1 MQKQSV
7 LLLICSGFRKI
18 TRRIRILAATT
29 AMWLLLLLLQ
39 LLPSPDLPCRRA
51 RTFLSTIMVVSVR
64 VRAIAL
70 STTTSCLQ
78 NIMSQDVC
86 LHISIITQAFSSER
100 LSYIQMFFIFYIK
113 QRLRYFQDPTMILF
127 EHVMYL
133 PNAVQPTLRYAM
145 FSRSFPKRLVHIYIT
160 HILLGTISM
169 TQKEC

>member
-113 QRLRYFQDPTMILF
+113 QRLRYFQDPTMILSNMSCTCPMRCNQ
-127 EHVMYL
+127 HYVT
-133 PNAVQPTLRYAM
+133 PC
-145 FSRSFPKRLVHIYIT
+145 FPARFQNDWCTYTSHIYCWE
-160 HILLGTISM
+160 
-169 TQKEC
+169 QYQ